1 MKNPLPAFD
10 PKAGGSS
17 AEQRLGSAA
26 AVAARRRQRRQVG
39 ERLNWTGAFAL
50 SWSIWLGGAAFGFAL
65 VEWTKGLPI
74 ELPESP
80 SVGVDAAR
88 PAAAGSTAAGIGQE
102 RPPAGEADSFL
113 DLFLLIL
120 GRNLAV
126 YVWLLTGLVSAGAT
140 TFAVLL
146 YNGVGLGQV
155 IGFAAWLGLPAG
167 AIADLLLPHGMLE
180 LGAFC
185 IGGAVGF
192 QGFRLAL
199 GAHRPSWESVKA
211 LRLGL
216 VLAFGVC
223 ALALAAAVEASVTAE
238 LAASHGVR
246 PPGEPLAGE
255 QCGSRRT

>member
-1 MKNPLPAFD
+1 MRNSGLAALPPSPRADANGGKSANASTGPAPLRSR
-10 PKAGGSS
+10 GRS
-17 AEQRLGSAA
+17 GSAA
-26 AVAARRRQRRQVG
+26 RRSASPWWNGPRVCPSNCLNLRRSA
-39 ERLNWTGAFAL
+39 WTPRGRSRRFD
-50 SWSIWLGGAAFGFAL
+50 GC
-65 VEWTKGLPI
+65 
-74 ELPESP
+74 
-80 SVGVDAAR
+80 R
-88 PAAAGSTAAGIGQE
+88 IGQE

-146 YNGVGLGQV
+146 YNGVGLGQA